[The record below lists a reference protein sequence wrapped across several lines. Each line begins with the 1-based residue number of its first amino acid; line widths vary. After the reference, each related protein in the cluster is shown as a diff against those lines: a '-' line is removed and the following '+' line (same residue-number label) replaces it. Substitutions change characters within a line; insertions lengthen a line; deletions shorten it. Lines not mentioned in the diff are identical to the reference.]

1 MRCQDSRRSRE
12 GGTPSLCFSESSAP
26 NVGGIKV
33 VFPVLLFLLHKS
45 IGSLASGLLSLL
57 LSSDSSSSPRDWLPC
72 KIKALQWVQGLG
84 RFVSPPYH
92 YLNISPLARV
102 DLDKAHQLQTLVVW
116 FTISTHLT
124 LLFDSDRRWFRWTTI
139 WSWGI

>member
-1 MRCQDSRRSRE
+1 MSGQQKKQ
-12 GGTPSLCFSESSAP
+12 GGRNAISLLFRIICSQCWWNKSCVSCLTFSPPQVHWFPRLWSPLPSPQQRLFFFSERLAAMQNKSFTMGA
-26 NVGGIKV
+26 GFGKV
-33 VFPVLLFLLHKS
+33 CF
-45 IGSLASGLLSLL
+45 
-57 LSSDSSSSPRDWLPC
+57 
-72 KIKALQWVQGLG
+72 
-84 RFVSPPYH
+84 PPYH